1 MVFGA
6 HGPLF
11 EEQHM
16 IVAKRTSLAMSFF
29 LLSGLLAPAVH
40 AQDEQAAR
48 MTAALTAP
56 ARPMEEKERD
66 PARKPIQTVQ
76 FLGIET
82 GDTVIDAIAAGGWFT
97 EVLAAAVGPSGKV
110 LAQNP
115 QFFVSQPGFVER
127 EKARHDRLG
136 NVQAVHGELAAAGV
150 VAQADAAIT
159 ALNLHDLYNGQN
171 GEATAVAFAKSIYD
185 ALKPGG
191 VFGVIDHVGIEGQ
204 NNAQFHRLQV
214 AQARDVLTQAGF
226 RIEAES
232 DILRNP
238 GDDHTKP
245 VRDMAG
251 RTDQFLIRAR
261 KP

>member
-1 MVFGA
+1 MRLMKPMAWTLALGVLGNLFC
-6 HGPLF
+6 PLAQAQN
-11 EEQHM
+11 EQTTRM
-16 IVAKRTSLAMSFF
+16 ETA
-29 LLSGLLAPAVH
+29 LLSP
-40 AQDEQAAR
+40 E
-48 MTAALTAP
+48 
-56 ARPMEEKERD
+56 RPFEDKERD
-66 PARKPIQTVQ
+66 ASRRPIQTVQ

-82 GDTVIDAIAAGGWFT
+82 GDTVIDVIAAGGWFT
-97 EVLAAAVGPSGKV
+97 EVLSAAVGPSGKV

-115 QFFVSQPGFVER
+115 AFFVSQPNFAAT
-127 EKARHDRLG
+127 EKARHDRLS
-136 NVQAVHGELAAAGV
+136 NVQAVHGELAAAGI
-150 VAQADAAIT
+150 VAQADAAVT
-159 ALNLHDLYNGQN
+159 ALNLHDIYNGQG
-171 GEATAVAFAKSIYD
+171 GEAAAVAFAKGVYD
-185 ALKPGG
+185 ALKPGA

-214 AQARDVLTQAGF
+214 AQARDVLTKAGF

-251 RTDQFLIRAR
+251 RTDQLLIRAR